1 MNDNH
6 PLMVFAKECV
16 LGAYSEAELADAAR
30 RAINYALEANDEPVA
45 WREFDGE
52 GGYYFRTYE
61 YNEDYAAKWDVNNPN
76 HKGWVEPLYT
86 HPPQRKPL
94 TDEEIDAIV
103 VDEVGL
109 DADADEM
116 HNFARAIEAA
126 HGIKEKNE

>member
-94 TDEEIDAIV
+94 TDEEINN
-103 VDEVGL
+103 L
-109 DADADEM
+109 DKWLEQAPYWRVLKL
-116 HNFARAIEAA
+116 ARAIEAA
-126 HGIKEKNE
+126 HGIKGEA